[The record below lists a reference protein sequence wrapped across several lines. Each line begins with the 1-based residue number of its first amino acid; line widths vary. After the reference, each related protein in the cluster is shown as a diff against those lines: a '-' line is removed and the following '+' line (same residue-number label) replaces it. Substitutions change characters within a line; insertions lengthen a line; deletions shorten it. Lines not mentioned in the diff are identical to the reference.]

1 MPTEWSL
8 PGAIDA
14 VRGKHVQLIAVAV
27 RDEILTEVAQRPRR
41 AAGAR
46 RAAVRCARMTSVTMT
61 REFDLLDGGWYASN
75 PHDDWAWM
83 REHAPAYRDPK
94 NMVWALTRYD
104 DVLAAEKDPETFSS
118 HRAPRPHGDHLPMMI
133 SMDAPEHSRRRK
145 LVSRG
150 FTPRRVRD
158 HEATIRR
165 ICTHIIDRVAA
176 KGECDFVWDI
186 AAPLPLLLIADMLG
200 FPPDA
205 YDNLLRWSD
214 DLIRATTIDPPPE
227 VAQAGLEAMLE
238 FREFQLGVIADRRA
252 RPAQDDLVSILC
264 YADIDGER
272 LDDESIINESLLILI
287 GGDETSRHVMT
298 DGMLALLEHPDQ
310 HAILRDDPDAI
321 EIGVE
326 ELLRWVS
333 PIKNMSRTVTREY
346 EMHGQTMHEGD
357 QVMLM
362 YPSANRDS
370 AVFDDPDRFDVRRDP
385 NPHLAFGFGP
395 HFCMGAS
402 LARLELKV
410 MFGEL
415 LRRLPD
421 LHLAGEPF
429 PRRSSNF
436 ISGPEAMPVAFTPA

>member
-1 MPTEWSL
+1 L
-8 PGAIDA
+8 
-14 VRGKHVQLIAVAV
+14 Q
-27 RDEILTEVAQRPRR
+27 
-41 AAGAR
+41 
-46 RAAVRCARMTSVTMT
+46 
-61 REFDLLDGGWYASN
+61 
-75 PHDDWAWM
+75 
-83 REHAPAYRDPK
+83 
-94 NMVWALTRYD
+94 
-104 DVLAAEKDPETFSS
+104 SS
-118 HRAPRPHGDHLPMMI
+118 I
-133 SMDAPEHSRRRK
+133 VRRRK

-158 HEATIRR
+158 HEATIQR
-165 ICTHIIDRVAA
+165 ICTQIVDRVAP
-176 KGECDFVWDI
+176 KGSCDFVWDI

-205 YDNLLRWSD
+205 YDDLLRWSD
-214 DLIRATTIDPPPE
+214 DLIRATTIDPSPE
-227 VAQAGLEAMLE
+227 VAEAGFTAMLQ

-252 RPAQDDLVSILC
+252 KPPQDDLVSILC

-272 LDDESIINESLLILI
+272 LDDESIISESLLILI

-298 DGMLALLEHPDQ
+298 DGMLALLEHPQ
-310 HAILRDDPDAI
+310 QLAILRDDPTRI
-321 EIGVE
+321 EVGVE

-333 PIKNMSRTVTREY
+333 PIKNMARTVTRDLELHDK
-346 EMHGQTMHEGD
+346 MLHEGD
-357 QVMLM
+357 QVILM
-362 YPSANRDS
+362 YPSANRDA

-402 LARLELKV
+402 LARLELQV

-421 LHLAGEPF
+421 LHLTGDPM

-436 ISGPEAMPVAFTPA
+436 ISGPEAMAVA